1 MKRQLLLQTKQKD
14 PNVQFAGKLKS
25 LLAKDLVVQLN
36 HNDIKKELLF

>member
-14 PNVQFAGKLKS
+14 PNVQFAGKLKNS
-25 LLAKDLVVQLN
+25 LAKDLVAQLN